1 MKNRTVLLIAAAI
14 LAAAPLSK
22 ALANHTAIEYGGIE
36 TAGLKRVC
44 RPAPQL
50 GNGYQL
56 CLAGAVDASHESIVE
71 EAGIAA
77 LPADRAPL
85 KSKTNT
91 DRVAGPFRFC
101 PSTDWA
107 GTGYG
112 ITCCG

>member
-1 MKNRTVLLIAAAI
+1 MKNRTVLLIAAAT

-36 TAGLKRVC
+36 TAGLKPVC
-44 RPAPQL
+44 RPAPQF
-50 GNGYQL
+50 GSGYHL
-56 CLAGAVDASHESIVE
+56 CFAGDVGDSHESIVE
-71 EAGIAA
+71 GAGISA
-77 LPADRAPL
+77 LPADRAPQ

-91 DRVAGPFRFC
+91 DLVAGPFRFC

-112 ITCCG
+112 ITCYG